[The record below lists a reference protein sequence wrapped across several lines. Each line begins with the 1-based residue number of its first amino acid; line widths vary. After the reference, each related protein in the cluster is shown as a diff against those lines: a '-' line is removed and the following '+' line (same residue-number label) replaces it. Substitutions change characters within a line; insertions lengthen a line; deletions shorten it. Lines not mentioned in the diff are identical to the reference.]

1 MRLALLLPYLAV
13 TFEVAGAKDVI
24 NGNGGRPRALQ
35 EELSLPSSLS
45 FAGVDFL
52 VGDGLDGKSTKS
64 PTTTIDGLKSKSA
77 KSLSMSMRTK
87 AGKGIKVEC
96 SFANP
101 NCKQVQYM
109 NERLDQTQYGFD
121 FEDLLHHAM
130 LINQGYIL
138 PTVEELMKRNI
149 PDQEILEFGSSISGV
164 HDGAFNTLFPI
175 LENVEEGLTL
185 KFVCSFYNSLWKQM
199 IGTCNYDDW
208 EEEYKYVAALLM
220 EGFVD
225 GLPTTVFD
233 DFDFFKCTE
242 LPRL

>member
-13 TFEVAGAKDVI
+13 TFEVARAKDVI

-52 VGDGLDGKSTKS
+52 VGDGLNGKSTKS

-87 AGKGIKVEC
+87 AGKGSKVEC

-101 NCKQVQYM
+101 IVEQVQYM
-109 NERLDQTQYGFD
+109 NERLDQTQYGFGLQT
-121 FEDLLHHAM
+121 LLDHAE
-130 LINQGYIL
+130 LINQVYIL
-138 PTVEELMKRNI
+138 PTVEDLMKRNI
-149 PDQEILEFGSSISGV
+149 PDQEILEFGSSISGA
-164 HDGAFNTLFPI
+164 HDAAFGYLFPV
-175 LENVEEGLTL
+175 LGEDFTL

-208 EEEYKYVAALLM
+208 EEEYKHVAALLM

-225 GLPTTVFD
+225 GLTTNVFD
-233 DFDFFKCTE
+233 DFDFFTCTE
-242 LPRL
+242 FPRL